1 MAMVKFNP
9 RKTIEKLAL
18 LNCSFGGKIYHL
30 LNVIWNE
37 VAIVSTTVIDL
48 LENFFNKM
56 NGLKNDKEN
65 EISKEPLYMTWAR
78 LFFRGM
84 FWSK

>member
-18 LNCSFGGKIYHL
+18 LSCSFGGKIYHL

-56 NGLKNDKEN
+56 NGLKNDKEKYKN
-65 EISKEPLYMTWAR
+65 GVSAAHNRVTTN
-78 LFFRGM
+78 
-84 FWSK
+84 